1 MSNQPG
7 KTLDLEVVIPDTNA
21 FYSLFADGNPERK
34 IFVKA
39 EDATRLFYN
48 ADDVIALYYTYPSF
62 RAAHIVRNIPGDREF
77 PGLSNNVAELC
88 AFRASRVDKL
98 RRALGYLGKHFK
110 SAFDF
115 PDAFYI
121 RLAFLIEAR
130 GKLNYIALDT
140 LARKFAG

>member
-1 MSNQPG
+1 MRNN
-7 KTLDLEVVIPDTNA
+7 LVIIIPTRPR
-21 FYSLFADGNPERK
+21 FYSLYADGKLARK
-34 IFVKA
+34 AFVRE

-48 ADDVIALYYTYPSF
+48 ADDVIALFYTYPSF
-62 RAAHIVRNIPGDREF
+62 RAAHIVRNIPGGREF
-77 PGLSNNVAELC
+77 PGLSHNVSELC

-98 RRALGYLGKHFK
+98 RRALGYLDTHFK

-121 RLAFLIEAR
+121 RLAFLIETR

-140 LARKFAG
+140 LAQKYAR